1 MPVDCDIE
9 EFEPI
14 DSSINRLVVEEYLDN
29 EEEEDDDEVDLLR
42 ADKNSIQFYSSAER
56 T

>member
-14 DSSINRLVVEEYLDN
+14 DSSRKSLVVNEYLDN
-29 EEEEDDDEVDLLR
+29 EEEDDDEVDLLR
-42 ADKNSIQFYSSAER
+42 ADKDSIRFYSSAER